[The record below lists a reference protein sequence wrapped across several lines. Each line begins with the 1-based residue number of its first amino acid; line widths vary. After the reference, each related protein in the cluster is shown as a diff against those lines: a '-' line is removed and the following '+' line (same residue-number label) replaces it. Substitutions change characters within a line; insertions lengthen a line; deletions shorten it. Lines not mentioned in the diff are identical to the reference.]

1 MKQQESIHYGEVV
14 IGVIGPCC
22 GTKVATGTQFHTT
35 PQEAMRKTT
44 TVNLHH
50 VTALTTLMTVTEL

>member
-35 PQEAMRKTT
+35 SQEAMRNNNSEPPSCDSADNT
-44 TVNLHH
+44 HH
-50 VTALTTLMTVTEL
+50 CH